1 MNPQIRDISVKFVDQ
16 VSDDGVVAWVSCVLG
31 DGLYLNNIAVR
42 RRNDGR
48 HVLSFPAKK
57 NGGNGLFFYFR
68 PINREMHDAFE
79 RAILKNLDLRHSLIS
94 NN

>member
-1 MNPQIRDISVKFVDQ
+1 MQLRLTDVSVKFVDQ
-16 VSDDGVVAWVSCVLG
+16 VDEDGIVAWVSCVMG

-57 NGGNGLFFYFR
+57 NSGSGLYFYFR
-68 PINREMHDAFE
+68 PVNREMHDAFE

>member
-1 MNPQIRDISVKFVDQ
+1 MNPQITDISVKFVNQ
-16 VSDDGVVAWVSCVLG
+16 VDEDGVVAWVSCVLG
-31 DGLYLNNIAVR
+31 GGLYLNNIAVR

-57 NGGNGLFFYFR
+57 ANGNSMFYFFK
-68 PINREMHDAFE
+68 PVNAEMRDAFE
-79 RAILKNLDLRHSLIS
+79 RAILKNIGMAQSAAS

>member
-1 MNPQIRDISVKFVDQ
+1 MNQQIRDISVKFVDQ
-16 VSDDGVVAWVSCVLG
+16 VAEDGIVAWVSCVLG

-48 HVLSFPAKK
+48 HVLSFPEKK
-57 NGGNGLFFYFR
+57 NGGNGLFFYFK
-68 PINREMHDAFE
+68 PVTPEMYDEFE

>member
-1 MNPQIRDISVKFVDQ
+1 MQLRLTDVSVKFVDQ
-16 VSDDGVVAWVSCVLG
+16 IDEDGIVAWVSCVMG

-57 NGGNGLFFYFR
+57 NGGNGLFFYFK
-68 PINREMHDAFE
+68 PVNPEMYDAFE
-79 RAILKNLDLRHSLIS
+79 RAILKTLGLQRSMIS